1 MIKTDELKDF
11 LTAFSGSIENEQLEL
26 YKKIIENSEMK
37 SFNGAN
43 EFFYAV
49 LYPWEKFI
57 SGFLKTKLKA
67 SDEVVFIYKNS
78 QYIDRN
84 FAELFRKFEGLACSA
99 DKSRTIVK
107 AILNFYTTGE
117 KIDFDYEGEYTY
129 HLPETIFKNHDDIIL
144 FYRGLRNLMSGNSLV
159 YLESLKKLI
168 DNNKA

>member
-117 KIDFDYEGEYTY
+117 KINFDYDGEYTY
-129 HLPETIFKNHDDIIL
+129 HLPEKIFKNHDDIIM
-144 FYRGLRNLMSGNSLV
+144 FYRGLKNLMSGNSLV